1 MSVNVFVKFI
11 ALCECFTTKYKR
23 TGTSTRYYQA
33 AAGFDGGLS
42 ERSVERV
49 TIYVVLAILMAT
61 ILSSMLLE
69 AA

>member
-1 MSVNVFVKFI
+1 LSVNVFVKFI
-11 ALCECFTTKYKR
+11 GLCECFTTKYKR

-33 AAGFDGGLS
+33 AAGLDGGLS

-49 TIYVVLAILMAT
+49 TIYVIIVIFMAMILA
-61 ILSSMLLE
+61 SMLLE